1 MRKEGSPMGTVER
14 RVELMKLLCKRRY
27 ETMSNLAA
35 EFGVSIRTIKRDID
49 ELGSFIPLVTK
60 SGRYDGG
67 VYVMEDYRWDKAYMS
82 AEEIALLTKIKTI
95 GTSKQRL
102 IFEGEDLHRLERII
116 ATYSLP
122 QVK

>member
-1 MRKEGSPMGTVER
+1 MGTAER

-82 AEEIALLTKIKTI
+82 AEEIELLTKIKTI

-102 IFEGEDLHRLERII
+102 IFEGEDLHRLVRII